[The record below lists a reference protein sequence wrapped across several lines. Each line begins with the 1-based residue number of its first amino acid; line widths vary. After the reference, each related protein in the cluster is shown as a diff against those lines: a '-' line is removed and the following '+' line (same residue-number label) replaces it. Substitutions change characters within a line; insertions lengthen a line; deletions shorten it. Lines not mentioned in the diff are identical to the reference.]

1 MRIRKRWGNSSQVEG
16 DPMIDPLV
24 FLFVGYVVGVA
35 LGLLAGVDALLRAG
49 RAGARVTT
57 WRRAA
62 SWWFWR
68 NPEEAE
74 A

>member
-1 MRIRKRWGNSSQVEG
+1 MTVEAQIVGFAWG
-16 DPMIDPLV
+16 
-24 FLFVGYVVGVA
+24 FTAATA
-35 LGLLAGVDALLRAG
+35 LGFLAALDALVRAG
-49 RAGARVTT
+49 RAGVRVTT

-68 NPEEAE
+68 NPEGAE

>member
-1 MRIRKRWGNSSQVEG
+1 MIEAHLTGFAWGFMLA
-16 DPMIDPLV
+16 MIL
-24 FLFVGYVVGVA
+24 GIMAA
-35 LGLLAGVDALLRAG
+35 LDALVRAG
-49 RAGARVTT
+49 RAGVRVTT